1 VLTRL
6 YIENF
11 ALLEHVEVEFG
22 PGLNVVTGET
32 GAGKSVLLGALD
44 SILGATVG
52 ADCVRTGAERCVVEG
67 LFEFSA
73 HADGHIIDRLTDL
86 DIELEDGQLALRR
99 EIRASGRGRA
109 FANGLTL
116 PLRRLKEVGALL
128 VDLCGQHEH
137 QSLLDETSHARFLDE
152 SGGLADQTR
161 QVAQLYG
168 ALQQCREALTRAH
181 RDRQELQQQE
191 ELRRFQ
197 LAEIRAIAPQ
207 PGEEEELERE
217 AEILANQT
225 DLVQGANQLYQEL
238 YQGEASTVE
247 QLGRVRRQLGRLAE
261 IDPSLNE
268 RAETADELLYA
279 VEDLAAE
286 LQHYANSLD
295 ADPLRLER
303 VRERLIDLRR
313 LQQKYDRPLEEVV
326 ALVEDL
332 EGRERRLQELEG
344 VMSEADGASA
354 AAAQEF
360 AHACLA
366 QSQQRDRAAESLSG
380 SVEEGLRSL
389 GMPHAA
395 FRVHRQRVEDADGP
409 VEEGGRRYR
418 ADENGMESVEFLIS
432 ANAGEGPRPLTRI
445 ASGGEI
451 SRIMLV
457 LKEIIAVGDMVSTL
471 VFDEIDVGIS
481 GRIAA
486 SVGARLERLG
496 RSHQVIVI
504 THLPQIASLAR
515 QHFSVRK
522 TEDEGRTHTEVLELD
537 EVARREEIAGLLA
550 GESISA
556 AARQHA
562 REMLE

>member
-1 VLTRL
+1 MLTRL

-11 ALLEHVEVEFG
+11 ALIDRVEVEFG

-44 SILGATVG
+44 SILGG
-52 ADCVRTGAERCVVEG
+52 AAGSDCVRAGADRCVVEG
-67 LFEFSA
+67 LFEFA
-73 HADGHIIDRLTDL
+73 PGADGPIIDRLSGL
-86 DIELEDGQLALRR
+86 DVDLEDGQLALRR
-99 EIRASGRGRA
+99 EIRASGRSRA

-116 PLRRLKEVGALL
+116 PLRRLKEVGALI

-137 QSLLDETSHARFLDE
+137 QSLLDVASHARFLDE
-152 SGGLADQTR
+152 SGGLADQSRIVFQSCQT
-161 QVAQLYG
+161 
-168 ALQQCREALTRAH
+168 LQQNWETLTRAH

-197 LAEIRAIAPQ
+197 LAEIRAIAPE

-217 AEILANQT
+217 VEILENQT
-225 DLVQGANQLYQEL
+225 DLVQGASELYQKL

-247 QLGRVRRQLGRLAE
+247 QLGQVRRSLGRLAE
-261 IDPSLNE
+261 IDPSLN
-268 RAETADELLYA
+268 RQAGTADELLYA

-286 LQHYANSLD
+286 LQRYANSLD
-295 ADPLRLER
+295 ADPQRLER
-303 VRERLIDLRR
+303 VRERLVDLRR
-313 LQQKYDRPLEEVV
+313 LKQKYDRPLEGVV
-326 ALVEDL
+326 ALAQEL
-332 EGRERRLQELEG
+332 EGREHRLQELDG
-344 VMSEADGASA
+344 VISEAESARSVAAEEFA
-354 AAAQEF
+354 AACLSQSAQRR
-360 AHACLA
+360 
-366 QSQQRDRAAESLSG
+366 QAAESLAE
-380 SVEEGLRSL
+380 SVQEGLRSL

-395 FRVHRQRVEDADGP
+395 FRVNRERVEDAEGP
-409 VEEGGRRYR
+409 VEEGGRCYR

-432 ANAGEGPRPLTRI
+432 ANVGEQPRPLARI

-457 LKEIIAVGDMVSTL
+457 LKEIIASGDVVSTL

-515 QHFSVRK
+515 QHYSVRK
-522 TEDEGRTHTEVLELD
+522 KEGDGRTYTEVLELD
-537 EVARREEIAGLLA
+537 EIARREEIAGLLA
-550 GESISA
+550 GESISD

>member
-1 VLTRL
+1 MLTRL

-11 ALLEHVEVEFG
+11 ALIERVEVEFG

-32 GAGKSVLLGALD
+32 GAGKSVLRGALD
-44 SILGATVG
+44 SILGGAAR
-52 ADCVRTGAERCVVEG
+52 ADCVRAGADRCVVEG

-73 HADGHIIDRLTDL
+73 DADGPVIDKLSGL
-86 DIELEDGQLALRR
+86 DIDLEEGQLALRR

-137 QSLLDETSHARFLDE
+137 QSLLDVASHARFLDE
-152 SGGLADQTR
+152 SAGLANQTR
-161 QVAQLYG
+161 VVLQRCRT
-168 ALQQCREALTRAH
+168 LQQCREALTRTH
-181 RDRQELQQQE
+181 CDRQELQQQE

-197 LAEIRAIAPQ
+197 LAEIRAIAPE
-207 PGEEEELERE
+207 PGEEEGLERE
-217 AEILANQT
+217 VEILENQT
-225 DLVQGANQLYQEL
+225 ELVQGADQLYQEL

-247 QLGRVRRQLGRLAE
+247 QLGQVRRRLGRLAE
-261 IDPSLNE
+261 IDPSLN
-268 RAETADELLYA
+268 RQAGTADELLYA
-279 VEDLAAE
+279 VEDLAAD
-286 LQHYANSLD
+286 LRRYVNSLD
-295 ADPLRLER
+295 ADPQRLER
-303 VRERLIDLRR
+303 AHGRLLELRR
-313 LQQKYDRPLEEVV
+313 LKQKYDRPLEGVV
-326 ALVEDL
+326 ALAEDL
-332 EGRERRLQELEG
+332 EGREHRLHELDG
-344 VMSEADGASA
+344 VISEAESASSA
-354 AAAQEF
+354 AAEEF
-360 AHACLA
+360 AHACLSQSA
-366 QSQQRDRAAESLSG
+366 QRGQAAESLAG
-380 SVEEGLRSL
+380 SVEAGLRSL

-395 FRVHRQRVEDADGP
+395 FRVHRQRVEDAEGP
-409 VEEGGRRYR
+409 VEQGRRRYR

-432 ANAGEGPRPLTRI
+432 ANAGEEPRSLARI

-457 LKEIIAVGDMVSTL
+457 LKEIIAAGDVVSTL

-504 THLPQIASLAR
+504 THLPQIARLAR
-515 QHFSVRK
+515 QHYSVRK
-522 TEDEGRTHTEVLELD
+522 KEAGGRTQTEVLELD
-537 EVARREEIAGLLA
+537 ETARREEIAGLLA
-550 GESISA
+550 GENISDT
-556 AARQHA
+556 ARQHA

>member
-1 VLTRL
+1 MLTRL

-11 ALLEHVEVEFG
+11 ALIERVEVEFG

-44 SILGATVG
+44 SILGGATSADSVRAG
-52 ADCVRTGAERCVVEG
+52 ADRCVVEG
-67 LFEFSA
+67 LFEFTA
-73 HADGHIIDRLTDL
+73 DADGPVIDKLSGL
-86 DIELEDGQLALRR
+86 DIDLEEGQLALRR

-116 PLRRLKEVGALL
+116 PLRRLKELGALL

-137 QSLLDETSHARFLDE
+137 QSLLDVASHARFLDE
-152 SGGLADQTR
+152 SAGLADQTR
-161 QVAQLYG
+161 VVLQRCRT
-168 ALQQCREALTRAH
+168 LQQCREALTRTH

-197 LAEIRAIAPQ
+197 LAEIRAIAPE
-207 PGEEEELERE
+207 PGEEEGLERE
-217 AEILANQT
+217 VEILENQT
-225 DLVQGANQLYQEL
+225 ELVQGADQLYQEL

-247 QLGRVRRQLGRLAE
+247 QLGQVRRRLGRLAE
-261 IDPSLNE
+261 IDPSLN
-268 RAETADELLYA
+268 RQAGTADELLYA
-279 VEDLAAE
+279 VEDLAAD
-286 LQHYANSLD
+286 LRRYVNSLD
-295 ADPLRLER
+295 ADPQRLER
-303 VRERLIDLRR
+303 AHERLLELRR
-313 LQQKYDRPLEEVV
+313 LKQKYDRPLEGVV
-326 ALVEDL
+326 ALAEEL
-332 EGRERRLQELEG
+332 EGREHRLQELDG
-344 VMSEADGASA
+344 VISEAESANSA
-354 AAAQEF
+354 AAEEF
-360 AHACLA
+360 AHACLSQSA
-366 QSQQRDRAAESLSG
+366 QRGQAAESLAG
-380 SVEEGLRSL
+380 SVAEGLRSL

-395 FRVHRQRVEDADGP
+395 FRVHRQRVEDAEGL
-409 VEEGGRRYR
+409 VEEGRRRYR

-432 ANAGEGPRPLTRI
+432 ANAGEEPRSLARI

-457 LKEIIAVGDMVSTL
+457 LKEIIAAGDVVSTL

-496 RSHQVIVI
+496 CSHQLIVI

-515 QHFSVRK
+515 QHYSVRK
-522 TEDEGRTHTEVLELD
+522 KEAGGRTQTEVLELD
-537 EVARREEIAGLLA
+537 ETARREEIAGLLA
-550 GESISA
+550 GESISDT
-556 AARQHA
+556 ARQHA

>member
-1 VLTRL
+1 MLTRL

-11 ALLEHVEVEFG
+11 ALIERVEVEFG

-44 SILGATVG
+44 SILGGAAS
-52 ADCVRTGAERCVVEG
+52 ADCVRAGADRCVVEG
-67 LFEFSA
+67 LFEFTA
-73 HADGHIIDRLTDL
+73 DADGPVIDKLSGL
-86 DIELEDGQLALRR
+86 DIDLEEGQLALRR

-116 PLRRLKEVGALL
+116 PLRRLKELGALL

-137 QSLLDETSHARFLDE
+137 QSLLDVASHARFLDE
-152 SGGLADQTR
+152 SAGLANQTR
-161 QVAQLYG
+161 VVLQRCRT
-168 ALQQCREALTRAH
+168 LQQCREALTRTH
-181 RDRQELQQQE
+181 CDRQELQQEE

-197 LAEIRAIAPQ
+197 LAEIRAIAPE
-207 PGEEEELERE
+207 PGEEEGLERE
-217 AEILANQT
+217 VEILENQT
-225 DLVQGANQLYQEL
+225 ELVQGADQLYQEL

-247 QLGRVRRQLGRLAE
+247 QLGQVRRRLGRLAE
-261 IDPSLNE
+261 IDPSLN
-268 RAETADELLYA
+268 RQAGTADELLYA
-279 VEDLAAE
+279 VEDLAAD
-286 LQHYANSLD
+286 LRRYVNSLD
-295 ADPLRLER
+295 ADPQRLER
-303 VRERLIDLRR
+303 AHERLLELRR
-313 LQQKYDRPLEEVV
+313 LKQKYDRPLEGVV
-326 ALVEDL
+326 ALAEDL
-332 EGRERRLQELEG
+332 EGREHRLHELDG
-344 VMSEADGASA
+344 VISEAESASSA
-354 AAAQEF
+354 AAEEF
-360 AHACLA
+360 AHACLSQSA
-366 QSQQRDRAAESLSG
+366 QRGQAAESLAG

-395 FRVHRQRVEDADGP
+395 FRVHRQRVEDAEGL
-409 VEEGGRRYR
+409 VEEGRRRYR

-432 ANAGEGPRPLTRI
+432 ANAGEEPRSLARI

-457 LKEIIAVGDMVSTL
+457 LKEIIAAGDVVSTL

-504 THLPQIASLAR
+504 THLPQIARLAR
-515 QHFSVRK
+515 QHYSVRK
-522 TEDEGRTHTEVLELD
+522 KEAGGRTQTEVLELD
-537 EVARREEIAGLLA
+537 ETARGEEIAGLLA
-550 GESISA
+550 GESISDT
-556 AARQHA
+556 ARQHA

>member
-1 VLTRL
+1 MLTRL

-207 PGEEEELERE
+207 PGEEEELEP
-217 AEILANQT
+217 
-225 DLVQGANQLYQEL
+225 
-238 YQGEASTVE
+238 
-247 QLGRVRRQLGRLAE
+247 
-261 IDPSLNE
+261 PSGKKKE
-268 RAETADELLYA
+268 
-279 VEDLAAE
+279 
-286 LQHYANSLD
+286 SKWKC
-295 ADPLRLER
+295 
-303 VRERLIDLRR
+303 RLIHTA
-313 LQQKYDRPLEEVV
+313 EVSRSNRV
-326 ALVEDL
+326 GVL
-332 EGRERRLQELEG
+332 EGR
-344 VMSEADGASA
+344 
-354 AAAQEF
+354 
-360 AHACLA
+360 
-366 QSQQRDRAAESLSG
+366 
-380 SVEEGLRSL
+380 
-389 GMPHAA
+389 
-395 FRVHRQRVEDADGP
+395 
-409 VEEGGRRYR
+409 
-418 ADENGMESVEFLIS
+418 
-432 ANAGEGPRPLTRI
+432 
-445 ASGGEI
+445 
-451 SRIMLV
+451 SR
-457 LKEIIAVGDMVSTL
+457 
-471 VFDEIDVGIS
+471 
-481 GRIAA
+481 
-486 SVGARLERLG
+486 
-496 RSHQVIVI
+496 
-504 THLPQIASLAR
+504 LAR
-515 QHFSVRK
+515 SKRK
-522 TEDEGRTHTEVLELD
+522 RSSCDCSRM
-537 EVARREEIAGLLA
+537 
-550 GESISA
+550 SA
-556 AARQHA
+556 CWGFPMQVNRP
-562 REMLE
+562 